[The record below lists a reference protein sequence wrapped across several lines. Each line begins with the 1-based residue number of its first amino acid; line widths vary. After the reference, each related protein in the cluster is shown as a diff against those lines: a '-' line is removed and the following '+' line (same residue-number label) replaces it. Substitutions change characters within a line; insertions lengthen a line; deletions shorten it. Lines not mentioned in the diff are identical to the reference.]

1 VTWLLVEGDSDA
13 RSRARPPQAAAAFIE
28 LARFISARVLISRRE
43 HTRLRAAIVHRAE
56 SLLLSARSG
65 FRSNQGRFPPSE
77 ASMQTQVS
85 ILHHDYPSWVRE
97 TVETKMQHL
106 VKFYDRI
113 VSMRALLER
122 QHAEHRVEIVA
133 AVGRG
138 AVLVVDARGDEFTNA
153 LEEAMTR
160 MERLLKRHHDKLSIS
175 RRRGR

>member
-1 VTWLLVEGDSDA
+1 
-13 RSRARPPQAAAAFIE
+13 
-28 LARFISARVLISRRE
+28 
-43 HTRLRAAIVHRAE
+43 
-56 SLLLSARSG
+56 
-65 FRSNQGRFPPSE
+65 
-77 ASMQTQVS
+77 MQTQVS

-122 QHAEHRVEIVA
+122 QHSEHRVEIVA